1 MWGWKPLYKI
11 LAIMQTIMS
20 KIEKIIATY
29 IPKNT
34 RCRIDEAKNEFKRD
48 KEKAEFINI
57 LKEKVDMANPLSID
71 VKAEWVQGPPNMSV
85 CQICKE
91 TIYNPQYVLNVYVCG
106 DKLDLNCPKVIC
118 QNCYNSIN
126 D

>member
-1 MWGWKPLYKI
+1 
-11 LAIMQTIMS
+11 MQTIMV
-20 KIEKIIATY
+20 KIEKIIFTY

-34 RCRIDEAKNEFKRD
+34 RCRSDEARNEFRRA
-48 KEKAEFINI
+48 KEKVEFINI
-57 LKEKVDMANPLSID
+57 IKEKVDMANPLSID
-71 VKAEWVQGPPNMSV
+71 IKTDWAIEMPNMSV
-85 CQICKE
+85 CQSCKE